1 MPRTLEGTGSPRRP
15 KVSHNH
21 QGFQSLQATGGK
33 KEVAGDRA
41 GGGDGEFSPGPSSL
55 GEVPSLP
62 YHGA

>member
-41 GGGDGEFSPGPSSL
+41 GGVGMVSLAQGP
-55 GEVPSLP
+55 P
-62 YHGA
+62 H